1 MGGFESNPMNHTL
14 ALTQIEANLRAVGRQ
29 ERELI
34 VREHFEIFI
43 SPSADDWLSFAA
55 PLPSDPVDWTA
66 AVNDMTAVFHQRAK
80 RPRLEYIA
88 DLHPQLA
95 PALERAGF
103 VCESRV
109 PAMSLEMVRL
119 APPAPQLPQSRY
131 QRLTAAD
138 ESLLKQYLMSQSVAF
153 GGAGG
158 EEALGWLTN
167 LRQGLANDRVMTAV
181 LWQADEMASG
191 AVIQIGAGIGEL
203 AGVWSAPQRRNFGLA
218 YALCRQLL
226 SDYAAAGYDFCWLSA
241 AEGAQRLYEKLG
253 FTPVGTQVNY
263 GR

>member
-1 MGGFESNPMNHTL
+1 MNHTL
-14 ALTQIEANLRAVGRQ
+14 ALTRIEANLRAVGRQ

-55 PLPSDPVDWTA
+55 PLPHDPADWTT
-66 AVNDMTAVFHQRAK
+66 AVNDLRAVFHHRAK

-103 VCESRV
+103 VCQSRV
-109 PAMSLEMVRL
+109 PAMSLELAGL
-119 APPAPQLPQSRY
+119 APPAPEPPQSRY

-167 LRQGLANDRVMTAV
+167 LRQGLANGGVMAGI
-181 LWQADEMASG
+181 LWQSDEMASG
-191 AVIQIGAGIGEL
+191 AVIQLGNGIGEL
-203 AGVWSAPQRRNFGLA
+203 AGVWSAPQRRNRGLA

-226 SDYAAAGYDFCWLSA
+226 SDYAAAGYDFCWLST